1 MSSYDIYIVLV
12 LSLYGISSVVSQEDT
27 GLCTTI
33 YEYCKIHQ
41 TSGGQSESCANQKT
55 KPGRVGKTG
64 PRGMPG
70 QKGEPG
76 IVDYN
81 RVNTEIS
88 EDITEAEMR
97 LNQKYNKLE
106 EALHRDRYYPDS
118 CRGLHKLNSLLWNE
132 TGGVFEIY
140 PTPVSEKTEVYCDLM
155 TDEGG
160 WIVFQRRMDG
170 SEDFY
175 RGWNDYVNGFG
186 NTIGEFWL
194 GLENIYHILKD
205 KTYELRVDMEDWEG
219 NKAYAKY
226 GTFSIGDSS
235 TNYRVTVGQYS
246 GNAGDSLGHSQHLGR
261 PFTTKDADHD
271 TSSDNC
277 AVTFKGA
284 FWYGACHATNLNG
297 LYIKGGKAKY
307 GISVVWYSWKG
318 LEYSLKF
325 VEMKMR
331 QKL

>member
-1 MSSYDIYIVLV
+1 MSSYDIFIVLV
-12 LSLYGISSVVSQEDT
+12 LLLYSSSSVLSQEDT

-33 YEYCKIHQ
+33 YEYCKLHQ
-41 TSGGQSESCANQKT
+41 TSGGQSESRANQNT
-55 KPGRVGKTG
+55 KPGRVGKAG

-76 IVDYN
+76 VVDYN
-81 RVNTEIS
+81 RVNTKIS
-88 EDITEAEMR
+88 VDISVVEDYTNSILFLGM
-97 LNQKYNKLE
+97 KPE
-106 EALHRDRYYPDS
+106 EFL
-118 CRGLHKLNSLLWNE
+118 K
-132 TGGVFEIY
+132 IY
-140 PTPVSEKTEVYCDLM
+140 PTPVSEKIEVYCDLM

-175 RGWNDYVNGFG
+175 RGWDDYVNGFG

-194 GLENIYHILKD
+194 GLENIHQMLKG
-205 KTYELRVDMEDWEG
+205 KTFELRVDMEDWEG

-235 TNYRVTVGQYS
+235 TNYRLTVGQYS
-246 GNAGDSLGHSQHLGR
+246 GNAGNSLGDAQHQRR

-271 TSSDNC
+271 TYRDKNC

-284 FWYGACHATNLNG
+284 FWYGACHKTNLNG
-297 LYIKGGKAKY
+297 LYIKGGKAQY
-307 GISVVWYSWKG
+307 AISVVWYDWKG
-318 LEYSLKF
+318 HEYSLKF

-331 QKL
+331 QKQ

>member
-12 LSLYGISSVVSQEDT
+12 LVLYSRLVVGQEDT
-27 GLCTTI
+27 GLCTKM
-33 YEYCKIHQ
+33 YEYCKLQQ
-41 TSGGQSESCANQKT
+41 TSGGQSESCAHQTT
-55 KPGRVGKTG
+55 KFARVGKTG

-70 QKGEPG
+70 PKGEPG

-81 RVNTEIS
+81 RVNTKIS
-88 EDITEAEMR
+88 EDISEAESR
-97 LNQKYNKLE
+97 LNEKYNKLE
-106 EALHRDRYYPDS
+106 EALHRERYYPDS
-118 CRGLHKLNSLLWNE
+118 CRRLHKFNSLFRNE

-140 PTPVSEKTEVYCDLM
+140 PTPVSEKTEVYCDLV
-155 TDEGG
+155 TNGGG

-194 GLENIYHILKD
+194 GLENIYQILKG

-219 NKAYAKY
+219 NKSYAKY

-235 TNYRVTVGQYS
+235 TNYRLTVGQYS
-246 GNAGDSLGHSQHLGR
+246 GNTGDSLVAHQGQS
-261 PFTTKDADHD
+261 FTTKDADHD
-271 TSSDNC
+271 TASDNC

-284 FWYGACHATNLNG
+284 FWYAACHAANLNG
-297 LYIKGGKAKY
+297 LYIKGGKAQY
-307 GISVVWYSWKG
+307 AISVVWRTWKG
-318 LEYSLKF
+318 HEYSLKF

>member
-1 MSSYDIYIVLV
+1 MSLYNIYIVLV
-12 LSLYGISSVVSQEDT
+12 LLLYSRSVVGQEDIR
-27 GLCTTI
+27 LCTKM
-33 YEYCKIHQ
+33 YEYCKLQQ
-41 TSGGQSESCANQKT
+41 TSGGQSEPCADQISE
-55 KPGRVGKTG
+55 PGRVGKTG

-76 IVDYN
+76 VVDYN
-81 RVNTEIS
+81 RVNAKIS
-88 EDITEAEMR
+88 EDISEVEMR
-97 LNQKYNKLE
+97 LNEKYNKME
-106 EALHRDRYYPDS
+106 EALQRDRYYPDS
-118 CRGLHKLNSLLWNE
+118 CRGLHKLNSLSWNE

-140 PTPVSEKTEVYCDLM
+140 PTPVSEKIEVYCDLV
-155 TDEGG
+155 TDGGG

-194 GLENIYHILKD
+194 GLENIYQTLKS

-226 GTFSIGDSS
+226 GAFSIGDSS
-235 TNYRVTVGQYS
+235 TNYRLTVGQYS
-246 GNAGDSLGHSQHLGR
+246 GNAGDSLGHSQHQGR
-261 PFTTKDADHD
+261 PFTTKDSDHD
-271 TSSDNC
+271 TASDENC
-277 AVTFKGA
+277 AVKYKGA

-297 LYIKGGKAKY
+297 LYIEGGKAQHA
-307 GISVVWYSWKG
+307 ISVVWYHWKG
-318 LEYSLKF
+318 HDYSLKF

-331 QKL
+331 QKQ